1 MVGMGGAKPVQK
13 FAMVGAAAVV
23 ATALTVGTAV
33 PPVAPAAEAA
43 YGVFTTGPLFGA
55 LDAVG
60 VDINDLLPDEVQAIL
75 DPLGVDIVNIPS
87 NSVAINNAVNDIS
100 FVAPPL
106 INSRAGVVVGFGLGS
121 YQATRA
127 YQALRSSA
135 QGDTWEGYDA
145 LEPGPVVLG
154 RQRTNTTNLVL
165 VLIRNPSRPN
175 GGLFARF
182 APVADLFGVD
192 TVTPPGGRVPDPAT
206 GIDLNTAT
214 VDVTWAYDV
223 LSDAPVTLNPVSW
236 ANSIAASIFLTNVL
250 GGVEIKGDAPNDVLL
265 NVGAILAGTLIDVTP
280 TGGSYYLTAVPN
292 DLALLEPMRLPVRVI
307 NAVTGWDLDT
317 PLADAIQPALQILVD
332 IGYSDVV
339 REPDGTY
346 HRTYDTAGDPTPLL
360 SEFPL
365 DSPAEYLRVP
375 GDVARA
381 LVRGF
386 RDEFL
391 PGAPDADDPAPEI
404 TAPLAITDASE
415 PPAQKL
421 AQPDEKA
428 PVQAEERQSTPL
440 RNPARSAVKDVRTQV
455 RNAAKGVRAQVDKAA
470 DDVRAAVKKV
480 VRGGTSE
487 ADESKATESKATEA
501 KTTQSKPAKAKTAD
515 KSVSKKSAAASAD
528 D

>member
-1 MVGMGGAKPVQK
+1 MVGMGGGKPVRK
-13 FAMVGAAAVV
+13 FAMVGAAAAV

-33 PPVAPAAEAA
+33 PSTPPAEAA
-43 YGVFTTGPLFGA
+43 YGVFTTGPLFRA

-60 VDINDLLPDEVQAIL
+60 VDINDLLPEEVRAIL
-75 DPLGVDIVNIPS
+75 DPLGVDIVNVPS
-87 NSVAINNAVNDIS
+87 NSVDINNAINDIS

-121 YQATRA
+121 FAATRA
-127 YQALRSSA
+127 YQGLRSSA

-145 LEPGPVVLG
+145 LQPGPVVLG

-165 VLIRNPSRPN
+165 VLLRNPSRPN

-236 ANSIAASIFLTNVL
+236 ANSIAASIFLTNLL
-250 GGVEIKGDAPNDVLL
+250 GGVEIEGDAPNDVLL
-265 NVGAILAGTLIDVTP
+265 NVGAILAGNLIDVTP

-307 NAVTGWDLDT
+307 NAVTGWNLDT
-317 PLADAIQPALQILVD
+317 PLADAIQPAVQILVD

-365 DSPAEYLRVP
+365 DSPADYLRVP

-391 PGAPDADDPAPEI
+391 PGAPEPEDAAPE
-404 TAPLAITDASE
+404 TAAPLAITEARE
-415 PPAQKL
+415 APETAVQKL
-421 AQPDEKA
+421 ARPVEKK
-428 PVQAEERQSTPL
+428 PVRAELPEPTKVRT
-440 RNPARSAVKDVRTQV
+440 PARI
-455 RNAAKGVRAQVDKAA
+455 AAKGVRTQVGNAAKDLRTQVDKAT
-470 DDVRAAVKKV
+470 DDVRAAAKKAA
-480 VRGGTSE
+480 RGLTSGDRDTAE
-487 ADESKATESKATEA
+487 ANKSK
-501 KTTQSKPAKAKTAD
+501 
-515 KSVSKKSAAASAD
+515 VSPKAASGD
-528 D
+528 

>member
-1 MVGMGGAKPVQK
+1 MVGMGGAKPVRK
-13 FAMVGAAAVV
+13 FAMVGAAAAV
-23 ATALTVGTAV
+23 AATLTVGTAV
-33 PPVAPAAEAA
+33 PSAPPAEAA

-60 VDINDLLPDEVQAIL
+60 IDINDLLPEEVRAIL
-75 DPLGVDIVNIPS
+75 DPLGVDIVNVPT
-87 NSVAINNAVNDIS
+87 NPVDINNAVNDIS
-100 FVAPPL
+100 FVLPRV
-106 INSRAGVVVGFGLGS
+106 INSRTGVVVGLGLGS
-121 YQATRA
+121 FAATRA

-154 RQRTNTTNLVL
+154 RQQTNTTNLVL
-165 VLIRNPSRPN
+165 VLLRNPSRPN

-206 GIDLNTAT
+206 GIDLNAAT

-236 ANSIAASIFLTNVL
+236 ANSIAASILLTNVL

-265 NVGAILAGTLIDVTP
+265 NVGAILAGTLIGVTP

-317 PLADAIQPALQILVD
+317 PFADAIQPAVQILVD

-339 REPDGTY
+339 READGTY
-346 HRTYDTAGDPTPLL
+346 HRTYDTAGVPTPLL

-365 DSPAEYLRVP
+365 DSPADYLRVP

-391 PGAPDADDPAPEI
+391 PGAPEPEDEAPETAAPLGI
-404 TAPLAITDASE
+404 ATAPTEAAPRSVAE
-415 PPAQKL
+415 
-421 AQPDEKA
+421 PDESVGTVVDVPDA
-428 PVQAEERQSTPL
+428 PAVRKKSVRPQL
-440 RNPARSAVKDVRTQV
+440 RESAIQGRTQVRSAVKDVRAQV
-455 RNAAKGVRAQVDKAA
+455 RNAAEGVRGQA
-470 DDVRAAVKKV
+470 DESAEGVRAAVKKAV
-480 VRGGTSE
+480 GG
-487 ADESKATESKATEA
+487 ADRNVKSS
-501 KTTQSKPAKAKTAD
+501 TTG
-515 KSVSKKSAAASAD
+515 SAAD
-528 D
+528 DD